1 MKTFC
6 IGRRI
11 LHSENNHLPRTAF
24 TVLHLFCLQHPATM
38 PIQCRKQLK
47 SFPLLWSTGCSNSS
61 GKSVPSA
68 KVQQPATEASLIS
81 NMTPLW
87 MEPEISGWTSFAEKS
102 QIASRLNLALLIH
115 MSICFF
121 GLNLFLFSARR
132 FAWQAQHFCL
142 RTTWLK
148 YVICLAL
155 VAGWPKACKGQ
166 GYLDFMTKMAQVFR
180 LKFKYQQWECQKKT
194 RRRMARERRGAESSV
209 VSMETLYYKTIY

>member
-1 MKTFC
+1 MIELHQSRALLLTSLLLTGLIRKRLHHKNRENRNPRHDLMPSLPEYSENLTIRKDPKGPTCWAGHCSLNVLSFRLGYTATLQLTLGSRCFSKADSVSKLPLAKCYATQSHEMKTFC

-47 SFPLLWSTGCSNSS
+47 SFPLLWSTCCSNSS

-102 QIASRLNLALLIH
+102 QIASRL
-115 MSICFF
+115 
-121 GLNLFLFSARR
+121 
-132 FAWQAQHFCL
+132 
-142 RTTWLK
+142 K
-148 YVICLAL
+148 
-155 VAGWPKACKGQ
+155 
-166 GYLDFMTKMAQVFR
+166 
-180 LKFKYQQWECQKKT
+180 E
-194 RRRMARERRGAESSV
+194 
-209 VSMETLYYKTIY
+209 

>member
-115 MSICFF
+115 VHMFF
-121 GLNLFLFSARR
+121 WFELVSLLCAM
-132 FAWQAQHFCL
+132 FC
-142 RTTWLK
+142 
-148 YVICLAL
+148 
-155 VAGWPKACKGQ
+155 VAGTALLSTY
-166 GYLDFMTKMAQVFR
+166 YLAQVCH
-180 LKFKYQQWECQKKT
+180 LLGSGCWLT
-194 RRRMARERRGAESSV
+194 
-209 VSMETLYYKTIY
+209 